1 MEFIDKNNVIKSYD
15 IPNVY
20 LRGYVLQACDKNEDT
35 TAYDGYDQ
43 IHYKD
48 GRILTFPFDKPI
60 RKANV
65 LSGYYK
71 VSKKEDIL

>member
-20 LRGYVLQACDKNEDT
+20 LRGYVLQACDKNGDT